1 MPVGG
6 RGFGFVR
13 AVATAGF
20 VPFRGRVFVFICADA
35 TAMFVPFRGGGE
47 IIEDGVMAAFG
58 GCPFDTRSAAAR
70 LLAGPSIFPP
80 ASAPRRNA
88 SDTHGCG
95 GPSGCMRS
103 IDLPPC
109 TCAPAPR

>member
-20 VPFRGRVFVFICADA
+20 VPSRDRVFVFICADA

-70 LLAGPSIFPP
+70 LLAGPSISPSVP
-80 ASAPRRNA
+80 ALRGNA
-88 SDTHGCG
+88 SDTRGCG
-95 GPSGCMRS
+95 VPSGCMRS
-103 IDLPPC
+103 IDLPSC
-109 TCAPAPR
+109 TCAPEPR